1 VVIDRDVSGKHEFKL
16 WNAAGSFRHKWSWT
30 IYVSSSGGDDSIE
43 VVRKGILRSCLG
55 AASERQRSRYGDRT
69 LSGRVTADTF
79 QLASPHPSMV
89 HIGHHDRFEPPLFP
103 KEPTAGSPAKD

>member
-1 VVIDRDVSGKHEFKL
+1 MVIDRDVSGKHKFKL

-43 VVRKGILRSCLG
+43 VVWKGILRSRLG
-55 AASERQRSRYGDRT
+55 AASERQRIRHGDRT
-69 LSGRVTADTF
+69 FSGRVTADTF

-89 HIGHHDRFEPPLFP
+89 HIGHHDRFEPPLFL
-103 KEPTAGSPAKD
+103 KEPTAGSPVKD